1 MAPSPSEDNLGNTQ
15 ASRVAIHCATVP
27 RVAIVAG
34 LRTPFAKQ
42 LTAYQDASALDLGIS
57 VVSEL
62 LRRAPIEPKHWQQLV
77 FGQVIQMP
85 RAPNIAREI
94 VLASSLPAATDAY
107 SVTRACATSFQAVTS
122 IAQGIQAGAITS
134 GIAGGAD
141 SSSVLPIGISKAFAK
156 ALLKLSKA
164 KTIAAKVA
172 ILRQLSW
179 RQLLPVAP
187 AVAEY
192 STGLTMG
199 QSAEQMAKSWHISR
213 QAQDEFAFRS
223 HQLAAQAWLQG
234 VHQDWVMPTWMP
246 PFNAGITQDNTLRA
260 EVPLQHYQNMK
271 PAFDKRTGTVTAANA
286 TPLTDGAAA
295 LGLMSEEAAKALAV
309 PVLGFI
315 RSSAY
320 HAKSVQQDML
330 MGPAYAIPKALDL
343 AGVTLADCDVIEM
356 HEAFAAQTLANIQR
370 LESKQFA
377 TEIGRDRAIG
387 VIDMDKFNPYG
398 GSLAYGHPF
407 AATGVRL
414 ILQTLHYLRSRGGG
428 VGLTSACAAGGLGV
442 AMVLEVES

>member
-1 MAPSPSEDNLGNTQ
+1 M
-15 ASRVAIHCATVP
+15 P

-34 LRTPFAKQ
+34 LRTPFARQ

-57 VVSEL
+57 LVSEI
-62 LRRAPIEPKHWQQLV
+62 LRRSPVALSEWQQVV

-94 VLASSLPAATDAY
+94 VLASRLPVSTDAY
-107 SVTRACATSFQAVTS
+107 SVTRACATSFQALTS
-122 IAQGIQAGAITS
+122 LAQGIQTGAIDA

-141 SSSVLPIGISKAFAK
+141 SSSVLPIGVSKPFAK
-156 ALLKLSKA
+156 ALVQLSKA
-164 KTIAAKVA
+164 KNMGAKMS
-172 ILRQLSW
+172 ILRRLPW
-179 RQLLPVAP
+179 RHLLPVAP

-223 HQLAAQAWLQG
+223 HQLAAKAWQEG
-234 VHQDWVMPTWMP
+234 NHRDWVMPTWVP
-246 PFNAGITQDNTLRA
+246 PFAAGISQDNTIRA
-260 EVPLQHYQNMK
+260 DVALKRYQDFK
-271 PAFDKRTGTVTAANA
+271 PAFDKRGGSVTAANS

-295 LGLMSEEAAKALAV
+295 IGLMSEHKAKELGI
-309 PVLGFI
+309 PVLGYI
-315 RSSAY
+315 RSWAY
-320 HAKSVQQDML
+320 HAKAVQQDML
-330 MGPAYAIPKALDL
+330 MGPAFAIPKVLDM
-343 AGVTLADCDVIEM
+343 AGMTLADCNVIEM
-356 HEAFAAQTLANIQR
+356 HEAFAAQTLANVQR

-377 TEIGRDRAIG
+377 AEIGRTEAIG
-387 VIDMDKFNPYG
+387 NIDMDVFNPYG

-414 ILQTLHYLRSRGGG
+414 ILQALQFLKHRGGG

-442 AMVLEVES
+442 AMVVEVEE